1 MASKSEEKLK
11 REKSELQAQLEEL
24 SKTKEDIVSV
34 HIQQL
39 NVRVSELE
47 SELEKAHRV
56 RLPFSWLCT
65 YTSHLFLA
73 AVAGKRDRD

>member
-56 RLPFSWLCT
+56 RLP
-65 YTSHLFLA
+65 
-73 AVAGKRDRD
+73 